1 MARSL
6 WDTPSGRDRRW
17 TKRREAYAPA
27 PAYVRIVIVLLA
39 ATLVG
44 TLAWQG
50 IQTLRHPAAKFSPI
64 IPPGDTKYVAREGVG
79 AGSNA
84 LAIWESDVLGA
95 LQSAAAQGAAGN
107 VTAGEVEVDRAA
119 SIVMS
124 ARMQGQKVSPEF
136 YAKSLK
142 ALDEVLKTKADNSRL
157 LEHVT
162 QARIELADLRSAQP
176 VSDVSTGTAA
186 NKDDAPSLN
195 TYPGATE
202 TPLLNVGPGTQAPH
216 AVTTP
221 GHVVLASPHALSA
234 QSVLDA
240 ASIGGDYLDATLMP
254 ESSEVLLPPAT
265 RNLNDE
271 VQVEGFDHRRRVANV
286 GWRTLEKRDV
296 YRSAA
301 ALRRRTDFAAKRK
314 IHPLPVWFQH
324 RCAGCAVGRC
334 HRAGTEIDRDSVTL
348 LQL

>member
-1 MARSL
+1 VARSL

-27 PAYVRIVIVLLA
+27 PGYVRIVIVLLA

-50 IQTLRHPAAKFSPI
+50 IQALRQPAPKFSPI
-64 IPPGDTKYVAREGVG
+64 IPPGDTKYVARDGVG
-79 AGSNA
+79 TGSNA

-136 YAKSLK
+136 YARSLK

-176 VSDVSTGTAA
+176 ASDLSTGTAA
-186 NKDDAPSLN
+186 NKDQAPSLN

-202 TPLLNVGPGTQAPH
+202 TPLLNVGPGAQAPH
-216 AVTTP
+216 AVTIP
-221 GHVVLASPHALSA
+221 GHVVLSSPHALSA
-234 QSVLDA
+234 QSMLDA
-240 ASIGGDYLDATLMP
+240 GSIGGDYLDATLMP
-254 ESSEVLLPPAT
+254 ESSEVLLPPST
-265 RNLNDE
+265 RNLNDD
-271 VQVEGFDHRRRVANV
+271 VQVEGLTIEGASQTLDGVRWKNV
-286 GWRTLEKRDV
+286 TFVGARLRYEGGQISLQNVKFIRCRFGFNTDERGARLAD
-296 YRSAA
+296 AI
-301 ALRRRTDFAAKRK
+301 ALGQKS
-314 IHPLPVWFQH
+314 I
-324 RCAGCAVGRC
+324 
-334 HRAGTEIDRDSVTL
+334 EI
-348 LQL
+348 Q

>member
-64 IPPGDTKYVAREGVG
+64 IPPGDTKYVAREGTG

-176 VSDVSTGTAA
+176 AGDVSTGTAA
-186 NKDDAPSLN
+186 NKYDAPSLN

-221 GHVVLASPHALSA
+221 GHVVLSSPHALGG

-271 VQVEGFDHRRRVANV
+271 VQVEGLTIEGASQTLDGVRWKNV
-286 GWRTLEKRDV
+286 TFIGARLRYEGGQISLQNVKFIRCRFGFNTDERGARLAD
-296 YRSAA
+296 AI
-301 ALRRRTDFAAKRK
+301 ALGQKS
-314 IHPLPVWFQH
+314 I
-324 RCAGCAVGRC
+324 
-334 HRAGTEIDRDSVTL
+334 EI
-348 LQL
+348 Q

>member
-1 MARSL
+1 VARSL

-64 IPPGDTKYVAREGVG
+64 IPPGDTKYVAREGTG

-176 VSDVSTGTAA
+176 AGDVSTGTAA
-186 NKDDAPSLN
+186 NKYDAPSLN

-221 GHVVLASPHALSA
+221 GHVVLSSPHALGG

-271 VQVEGFDHRRRVANV
+271 VQVEGLTIEGASQTLDGVRWKNV
-286 GWRTLEKRDV
+286 TFIGARLRYEGGQISLQNVKFIRCRFGFNTDERGARLAD
-296 YRSAA
+296 AI
-301 ALRRRTDFAAKRK
+301 ALGQKS
-314 IHPLPVWFQH
+314 I
-324 RCAGCAVGRC
+324 
-334 HRAGTEIDRDSVTL
+334 EI
-348 LQL
+348 Q

>member
-1 MARSL
+1 VARSL

-64 IPPGDTKYVAREGVG
+64 IPPGDTKYVAREGTG

-176 VSDVSTGTAA
+176 VSDVSTGAAA

-221 GHVVLASPHALSA
+221 GHVVLSSPHALGG

-271 VQVEGFDHRRRVANV
+271 VQVEGLTIEGASQTLDGVRWKNV
-286 GWRTLEKRDV
+286 TFIGARLRYEGGQISLQNVKFIRCRFGFNTDERGARLAD
-296 YRSAA
+296 AI
-301 ALRRRTDFAAKRK
+301 ALGQKS
-314 IHPLPVWFQH
+314 I
-324 RCAGCAVGRC
+324 
-334 HRAGTEIDRDSVTL
+334 EI
-348 LQL
+348 Q